1 MTKLS
6 PVCCRSSS
14 SFRLALIALLAG
26 FVLVL
31 AAPASSLAQP
41 PAAGDG
47 SSPPETARA
56 DSVAVPAA
64 PAPHVRRP
72 LRPIELAIMFGQT
85 VGSVRIYAFA
95 QDRSE
100 ELWGVKYIHP
110 SGGFGPIR
118 CDFFIQA
125 IPVYRLIQP
134 EYYDYQSV
142 ALTTER
148 RSVFGAAILPLGE
161 RVVVNP
167 RQRLQASLYSSGGF
181 AYFTR
186 RILSEGATRLNIN
199 VQFGTEF
206 EFVINDRRSVTF
218 GYTINHLSNGNIHY
232 KNPGLDANLFYLDY
246 AFNLRHPAAAK

>member
-1 MTKLS
+1 LG
-6 PVCCRSSS
+6 
-14 SFRLALIALLAG
+14 LILLLPG
-26 FVLVL
+26 VIL
-31 AAPASSLAQP
+31 
-41 PAAGDG
+41 
-47 SSPPETARA
+47 
-56 DSVAVPAA
+56 VPAA
-64 PAPHVRRP
+64 PALAQSSAVVADGSFSPETAVPGRVTVSAAPAPQAKRP
-72 LRPIELAIMFGQT
+72 IRPIELAVMFGQT
-85 VGSVRIYAFA
+85 VGSLRIYAFA

-134 EYYDYQSV
+134 KYYDYQSV

-161 RVVVNP
+161 RVVFTP

-186 RILSEGATRLNIN
+186 RILSEGATRFN
-199 VQFGTEF
+199 VNAQFGVEF
-206 EFVINDRRSVTF
+206 EFAISDRRSVTF
-218 GYTINHLSNGNIHY
+218 GYAINHLSNGNIHY

>member
-118 CDFFIQA
+118 CDFFMQA
-125 IPVYRLIQP
+125 I
-134 EYYDYQSV
+134 
-142 ALTTER
+142 TER
-148 RSVFGAAILPLGE
+148 SP
-161 RVVVNP
+161 
-167 RQRLQASLYSSGGF
+167 
-181 AYFTR
+181 
-186 RILSEGATRLNIN
+186 
-199 VQFGTEF
+199 
-206 EFVINDRRSVTF
+206 
-218 GYTINHLSNGNIHY
+218 
-232 KNPGLDANLFYLDY
+232 
-246 AFNLRHPAAAK
+246 

>member
-1 MTKLS
+1 
-6 PVCCRSSS
+6 
-14 SFRLALIALLAG
+14 
-26 FVLVL
+26 
-31 AAPASSLAQP
+31 
-41 PAAGDG
+41 
-47 SSPPETARA
+47 
-56 DSVAVPAA
+56 
-64 PAPHVRRP
+64 
-72 LRPIELAIMFGQT
+72 MFGQT

-125 IPVYRLIQP
+125 IPLYRLIQP
-134 EYYDYQSV
+134 KYYDYQSV

-181 AYFTR
+181 SYFTR
-186 RILSEGATRLNIN
+186 RILTEGGTRLNIN

-206 EFVINDRRSVTF
+206 EFVIDDRRSVTF
-218 GYTINHLSNGNIHY
+218 GYAINHVSNGNIHY
-232 KNPGLDANLFYLDY
+232 KNPGLDANLFYLAY

>member
-1 MTKLS
+1 MTGVLGSRSLS
-6 PVCCRSSS
+6 PTLRFSLV
-14 SFRLALIALLAG
+14 APAA
-26 FVLVL
+26 VLVL
-31 AAPASSLAQP
+31 WLCPALSLAQASGTDAGG
-41 PAAGDG
+41 AASPGAVATDNV
-47 SSPPETARA
+47 SSP
-56 DSVAVPAA
+56 AVPT
-64 PAPHVRRP
+64 PVRKHP
-72 LRPIELAIMFGQT
+72 LRPIELAIQFGQT

-118 CDFFIQA
+118 CDFFMQA

-134 EYYDYQSV
+134 KYYDYQSV

-181 AYFTR
+181 SYWTR
-186 RILSEGATRLNIN
+186 RILTEGGTRLNIN

-206 EFVINDRRSVTF
+206 EYVMSNNHSISF
-218 GYTINHLSNGNIHY
+218 GYAINHISNGNIHY
-232 KNPGLDANLFYLDY
+232 KNPGLDSNLFWVDY
-246 AFNLRHPAAAK
+246 AFHLKRRSERGK